1 MWANFPPPSCTP
13 QVPKLSTSAHWEEAH
28 LRNGGRS
35 LERGSLLQSAQ
46 KCPIAPWGHQLPLL
60 SVTRMT
66 AGPLGRAATSFLKCP
81 QLSLC
86 FHCRFLGSSVEGGKV
101 RCLVSLPGATRLCS
115 CTLPSSEKSFLLP
128 LWKLENQ
135 SSGRLHAVGP
145 SSLALAPTVFLVPS
159 PSCRPPRCSATPL
172 GPQVPPRTS
181 SLHCLGFARLLY
193 NMPYRKGQYLCNTPS
208 DKGLEGKTRLIS
220 FILGNPGEE

>member
-13 QVPKLSTSAHWEEAH
+13 QVPKLSTSAQWEGAH

-35 LERGSLLQSAQ
+35 LEWGSLLQSAQ

-86 FHCRFLGSSVEGGKV
+86 FHCRFLGSSVERGRSAAWCPSLGPPGFTLEYRHPPRNPPFYPYGSLRLRAQAGSSRWGPAPWPWLPLFSRSPAPAV
-101 RCLVSLPGATRLCS
+101 GLLHAQPHLLDPSSHQGPPPFTVWVLPG
-115 CTLPSSEKSFLLP
+115 SSITCHTEKGS
-128 LWKLENQ
+128 
-135 SSGRLHAVGP
+135 V
-145 SSLALAPTVFLVPS
+145 
-159 PSCRPPRCSATPL
+159 CATP
-172 GPQVPPRTS
+172 QVTRGLKGKHVSFP
-181 SLHCLGFARLLY
+181 LY
-193 NMPYRKGQYLCNTPS
+193 
-208 DKGLEGKTRLIS
+208 
-220 FILGNPGEE
+220 